1 MTSTESVPSA
11 QGIVV
16 DKGAEYGFSR
26 PPDLE
31 AQFAAAAAQLRAKD
45 AYSGPKP
52 SGLVADLAIEGGGVK
67 GIGIVGAVSVLAE
80 AGYQFQ
86 RIAGSSAGAIAAALI
101 ASMTKAGV
109 PMTELKQ
116 TLETFKFGDVM
127 TQGPIHRFL
136 DHFGKG
142 GDELADAA
150 ALTHETGIYTGDYIE
165 KWIESTLGHLGVT
178 TFADL
183 KLTEADD
190 PGMSLPED
198 RRYRLV
204 VHTSDITRGQL
215 VHLPWD
221 YGYYGAASDEQKVA
235 QAVRASMSI
244 PFFFDPVTFDAEAC
258 HVQLPSPG
266 GTTLEASYEAG
277 TVTWVDGG
285 MLRNFPIDAFE
296 RDDGGA
302 PRWPTIGIKLSS
314 LQTSYGPTQAVT
326 TVIEVARH
334 CLKTMMNEWDAY
346 SIDAATAGRTIF
358 VDHGSVGTTDFNI
371 TQEQQDQLFLNGV
384 AAATSFVI
392 EMGNRGRVPRTAA
405 ESSAVLHAPPA

>member
-1 MTSTESVPSA
+1 MTSTESGPSA
-11 QGIVV
+11 LGIVV
-16 DKGAEYGFSR
+16 DPGAKYGYSR
-26 PPDLE
+26 PADL
-31 AQFAAAAAQLRAKD
+31 QTRFDAAAAQLLAKD
-45 AYSGPKP
+45 AAPGPGP

-80 AGYQFQ
+80 AGYKFQ

-109 PMTELKQ
+109 PMTDLKRS
-116 TLETFKFGDVM
+116 LETFKFGEVM
-127 TQGPIHRFL
+127 TKGPMHRFL
-136 DHFGKG
+136 DHFGNK

-150 ALTHETGIYTGDYIE
+150 VLTHETGIYSGDYIE
-165 KWIESTLGHLGVT
+165 NWIGSTLDHLGVT

-183 KLTEADD
+183 KLTQADD

-204 VHTSDITRGQL
+204 VHTADITRGQL

-221 YGYYGAASDEQKVA
+221 FGYYGVPPDDQKVA
-235 QAVRASMSI
+235 NAVRASMSI
-244 PFFFDPVTFDAEAC
+244 PFFFDPVTFSANAAD
-258 HVQLPSPG
+258 VQLPAPG
-266 GTTLEASYEAG
+266 GGTVSAHYDAG

-285 MLRNFPIDAFE
+285 MLRNFPIDAFQRE
-296 RDDGGA
+296 DGGA

-314 LQTSYGPTQAVT
+314 LQTSYGPTKAET
-326 TVIEVARH
+326 TSLAVARH

-358 VDHGSVGTTDFNI
+358 VDHGSVGTTDFDI

-384 AAATSFVI
+384 AAATSFLI
-392 EMGNRGRVPRTAA
+392 EMGNRGGVPRTAQ
-405 ESSAVLHAPPA
+405 ESATMRRGSA